1 MDGGGKLDRETLESL
16 IKYDYEVVDAND
28 TISKLLPLLDKL
40 DPDKASA
47 LVVKENGKI
56 IGVIRERDLIRG
68 SAMTNPHE
76 TKIKSFTIRTGII
89 DYRDLDVEKVVRR
102 FIEDSTPFVIINKDG
117 NYGIIYINDFL
128 EVIKSEIGSVRAR
141 NVMNPDVIV
150 VNAHDS
156 AGKALSLMRTNGVDR
171 LVVVDDN
178 HRVVGVITGKDIV
191 DRIIAPRR
199 KARIGDVKGE
209 KEKTM
214 AIMVESIMSY
224 PPITC
229 YRDDSLADII
239 DLMIKHKVSSIVVVD
254 PDGTPEGIITK
265 KDILEKFVAEKAPS
279 GELRVEIIVRGTE
292 IDEFDQMA
300 LQDDIQK
307 FMRKFT
313 NFIGDAVMFVYI
325 KQHKERFRAL
335 PLIHV
340 RIKLAS
346 DRGIF
351 FATGEGW
358 GVEFAVHATL
368 KKLEREILKEKDLLM
383 DKKMIK
389 RFYEDVLEF

>member
-1 MDGGGKLDRETLESL
+1 MDRETLESL
-16 IKYDYEVVDAND
+16 IRYDYEVVDAND
-28 TISKLLPLLDKL
+28 TISRVLPLLDKL

-47 LVVKENGKI
+47 LVVKEDGKI

-76 TKIKSFTIRTGII
+76 TKVKSFTIRTGII
-89 DYRDLDVEKVVRR
+89 DYSDLDVEKVVRR
-102 FIEDSTPFVIINKDG
+102 FVEDSTPFVIVKRDG
-117 NYGIIYINDFL
+117 DYGVIHINDFL
-128 EVIKSEIGSVRAR
+128 EAIKSEIGDLKAR
-141 NVMNPDVIV
+141 NVMNPEVIV

-191 DRIIAPRR
+191 DRVIAPRR
-199 KARIGDVKGE
+199 KARMGDAKGE

-229 YRDDSLADII
+229 YKDDRLADII
-239 DLMIKHKVSSIVVVD
+239 DQMIEHKVSSVVVVEQ
-254 PDGTPEGIITK
+254 DGTPEGIITK
-265 KDILEKFVAEKAPS
+265 KDILEKFIAEKTPT
-279 GELRVEIIVRGTE
+279 GELKVEIIVRGTE
-292 IDEFDQMA
+292 IDEFDQIA
-300 LQDDIQK
+300 LQDDIQR
-307 FMRKFT
+307 FMKKFT

-346 DRGIF
+346 DRGTF

-368 KKLEREILKEKDLLM
+368 KKLEREILKEKELLM
-383 DKKMIK
+383 DRKMIK
-389 RFYEDVLEF
+389 RFYEEVLEF